1 MKGKSKEQQP
11 QITTN
16 QSLSLPNV
24 QAIDYQKNC
33 PRYTSIL
40 HRADGDGVGI
50 EEMDSLQM
58 EIESLLV
65 NVMQRTRSLKM
76 ETLVLDNWTSDKS
89 DSFLIQTTPQK
100 QIGNGGAAA
109 TAAAAAPATP
119 VSTTKDS
126 MTKDKSDPSQ
136 KKLKPTVSK
145 PPQFALQNF
154 IHTDTHAPIVRND
167 IPDLFWQSV
176 EPYCADITDEDIKLL
191 ENQIDLNQKYSSFSK
206 TIGPLGKH
214 YALQWAEED
223 LNQQMKEGQRFVD
236 LDGKGSGASPV
247 PKRKGGGGVEQDKSS
262 FKRSASFMLDDT
274 LHILNG
280 KGNNPAKS
288 DTLTY
293 GPLTQRLISALIEQN
308 LMTPFD
314 NELADYLEKIGPPQ
328 SMYLSPKS
336 MAKKLTFS
344 STNAASS
351 HSSLERKIKKTLIEQ
366 GILDFDEND
375 KTLLPEA
382 AAAAAASS
390 DDSSIL
396 DKDDQ
401 IGLEIRNLQNE
412 LRTVTSQC
420 ELTLTQLLHTSKKK
434 LVKQEMKRKLTVLDY
449 EVIEAYE
456 KCKHARLE
464 KRTLTKKEKE
474 KIFKLLKDR
483 DATKSQLDTFV

>member
-1 MKGKSKEQQP
+1 MKGKNKEQT
-11 QITTN
+11 QIVIN

-24 QAIDYQKNC
+24 QPIDYQKSC

-40 HRADGDGVGI
+40 NRPDGVGVGI

-58 EIESLLV
+58 EIESILV
-65 NVMQRTRSLKM
+65 NVMQHTRSLKM
-76 ETLVLDNWTSDKS
+76 ETLVLDNWTSDKN
-89 DSFLIQTTPQK
+89 DSILIQTPQK
-100 QIGNGGAAA
+100 QINNAA
-109 TAAAAAPATP
+109 
-119 VSTTKDS
+119 STSAVKDS
-126 MTKDKSDPSQ
+126 NTKEKNDSLL

-154 IHTDTHAPIVRND
+154 IHTDAQQHVPIVRND
-167 IPDLFWQSV
+167 IPDIFWQSV
-176 EPYCADITDEDIKLL
+176 EPYCADITEEDIKLL
-191 ENQIDLNQKYSSFSK
+191 ENQIELNQKYQSFTK

-236 LDGKGSGASPV
+236 LDGKGSSPARSTV
-247 PKRKGGGGVEQDKSS
+247 NQKRKGAMNELDKS
-262 FKRSASFMLDDT
+262 FKKSTSFMLDDT
-274 LHILNG
+274 LQIING
-280 KGNNPAKS
+280 KSNHPAKS

-344 STNAASS
+344 STNSSS

-375 KTLLPEA
+375 KNAPE
-382 AAAAAASS
+382 SLS
-390 DDSSIL
+390 DDNGTKQDPMVI
-396 DKDDQ
+396 DKDDE

-434 LVKQEMKRKLTVLDY
+434 LIKQEVKKKITVLDY

-456 KCKHARLE
+456 KCKNARLE
-464 KRTLTKKEKE
+464 KRILTKKEKE

-483 DATKSQLDTFV
+483 DSTKAQLDTFV